1 MKKIIVLFLGLIAV
15 VVMSLPWPCAAD
27 CTVDQD
33 TGSVSCLSD
42 MRLKENI
49 VGLEGAL
56 DKIIALRGVEF
67 DWNAKSHT
75 PGLHGMGLI
84 AQEVQQV
91 FPTAVSTD
99 FEGYKKLDY
108 GALVAPLV
116 EAVKEI
122 DQRDTQEIDQIKE
135 LMSQNAALVKE
146 IDILKKWIC
155 SKDPS
160 AELCPPK

>member
-1 MKKIIVLFLGLIAV
+1 MKKITVLFSGLIAA
-15 VVMSLPWPCAAD
+15 VVMSFPLTGVAD
-27 CTVDQD
+27 CTVDRD
-33 TGSVSCLSD
+33 TGSVGCLSD

-49 VGLEGAL
+49 VDLEGAL
-56 DKIIALRGVEF
+56 DKILALRGVEF
-67 DWNAKSHT
+67 DWNAKSRT
-75 PGLHGMGLI
+75 SGLHGMGLI

-91 FPTAVSTD
+91 FPMAVSTD

-122 DQRDTQEIDQIKE
+122 DQRDTQEIDQIKK
-135 LMSQNAALVKE
+135 LMSQNDALVKE
-146 IDILKKWIC
+146 MDILKKWIC